1 MINLVESAQNQSQW
15 AAIQRT
21 VDNLL
26 RPTKQQLQPVQ
37 EAIRAGFTE
46 NFDTESAGGQPWAQ
60 LALSTVIER
69 VLLGYPG
76 EHPIL
81 QRSGNY
87 RSTFVD
93 GGNAEH
99 ISDIDYQAGL
109 TSVFEGSANVMVE
122 WHEDGNDKLPARPV
136 LAMSGRA
143 IDGIGDSVNR
153 MISEILNGR

>member
-37 EAIRAGFTE
+37 GAIRDGFAD

-60 LALSTVIER
+60 LSLSTVKDR
-69 VLLGYPG
+69 TRRGYPG

-81 QRSGNY
+81 NRDGDY
-87 RSTFVD
+87 RSTFTD
-93 GGNAEH
+93 GGN
-99 ISDIDYQAGL
+99 SDHVSEIDYQVGL
-109 TSVFEGSANVMVE
+109 TSVSEGSGSNMVA
-122 WHEDGNDKLPARPV
+122 WHELGNDNLPARPV
-136 LAMSGRA
+136 PILSSGATGNVGDA
-143 IDGIGDSVNR
+143 IREMIGG
-153 MISEILNGR
+153 ILNGG

>member
-1 MINLVESAQNQSQW
+1 MINLVESAQNQQQW
-15 AAIQRT
+15 RAIQRT

-26 RPTKQQLQPVQ
+26 RPTRQQLQPVQ
-37 EAIRAGFTE
+37 EAIRAGFAE
-46 NFDTESAGGQPWAQ
+46 NFDTESAGGRPWAQ

-99 ISDIDYQAGL
+99 ISDIDYQAGM
-109 TSVFEGSANVMVE
+109 TSVFEGSANEMVP

-136 LAMSGRA
+136 LVMSSDA
-143 IDGIGDSVNR
+143 IDNVSNSINE
-153 MISEILNGR
+153 MIFGILNGR

>member
-37 EAIRAGFTE
+37 EAIRAGFAE
-46 NFDTESAGGQPWAQ
+46 NFDTESAGGKAWAQ
-60 LALSTVIER
+60 LALFTVIER
-69 VLLGYPG
+69 ILLGYPG
-76 EHPIL
+76 LHPIL
-81 QRSGNY
+81 QRSGSY

-99 ISDIDYQAGL
+99 ISDIDYQAGM
-109 TSVFEGSANVMVE
+109 TSVSEGSSNVMVE

-136 LAMSGRA
+136 LVMSSRA
-143 IDGIGDSVNR
+143 IDGIGDSIDG

>member
-1 MINLVESAQNQSQW
+1 VINLVESAQNQQQW
-15 AAIQRT
+15 AAIQRA

-37 EAIRAGFTE
+37 EAIRAGFAE

-109 TSVFEGSANVMVE
+109 TSVFEGSANEMVP
-122 WHEDGNDKLPARPV
+122 WHENGNAKLPARPV
-136 LAMSGRA
+136 LVMSSRA

>member
-1 MINLVESAQNQSQW
+1 VINLVESAQNQSQW

-37 EAIRAGFTE
+37 EAIRAGFAE

-69 VLLGYPG
+69 VLLGYPN

-81 QRSGNY
+81 QRSGSY
-87 RSTFVD
+87 RSSFTDV
-93 GGNAEH
+93 GGEH
-99 ISDIDYQAGL
+99 VSDIDYQSGVVSL
-109 TSVFEGSANVMVE
+109 FEGSRDERAAELELGVGKM
-122 WHEDGNDKLPARPV
+122 PARPI
-136 LAMSGRA
+136 LEMSHHS
-143 IDGIGDSVNR
+143 IDTIGATINE
-153 MISEILNGR
+153 MINEILNAR

>member
-21 VDNLL
+21 ADNLL
-26 RPTKQQLQPVQ
+26 HPTKQQLQPVQ
-37 EAIRAGFTE
+37 EAIRAGFAE

-60 LALSTVIER
+60 LALPTVIER

-136 LAMSGRA
+136 LVMSSRA

>member
-1 MINLVESAQNQSQW
+1 MINLVESAQNQQQW

-37 EAIRAGFTE
+37 EAIRAGFAE

-60 LALSTVIER
+60 LALFTVIER
-69 VLLGYPG
+69 ILLGYPG
-76 EHPIL
+76 LHPIL
-81 QRSGNY
+81 QRSGSY

-99 ISDIDYQAGL
+99 ISDIEYQAGV
-109 TSVFEGSANVMVE
+109 TSVFEGSSNVMVE

-136 LAMSGRA
+136 LVMSSRA
-143 IDGIGDSVNR
+143 IDGIGDSIDG

>member
-1 MINLVESAQNQSQW
+1 MINLVESAQNQQQW

-37 EAIRAGFTE
+37 EAIRAGFAE

-136 LAMSGRA
+136 LVMSSRA

>member
-26 RPTKQQLQPVQ
+26 HPTKQQLQPVQ
-37 EAIRAGFTE
+37 EAIRAGFAE

-60 LALSTVIER
+60 LALFTVIER
-69 VLLGYPG
+69 ILLGYPG
-76 EHPIL
+76 LHPIL
-81 QRSGNY
+81 QRSGSY

-99 ISDIDYQAGL
+99 ISDIEYQAGV
-109 TSVFEGSANVMVE
+109 TSVFEGSSNVMVE

-136 LAMSGRA
+136 LVMSSRA
-143 IDGIGDSVNR
+143 IDGIGDSIDG